1 MPLPKNGR
9 TSWPDFLELFERLR
23 LDSERPGPVLLVE
36 GERDRRSL
44 RRLGIQG
51 PIVLVHHGRT
61 LSELAQ
67 ELIRSGQRV
76 IILTDWDAEGGHLAH
91 RIREFLAPGVTPPDL
106 DYRRRLAIV
115 LKGEIVHV
123 EGLASWARRMAER
136 AGAPLDH
143 FLTTEGS

>member
-1 MPLPKNGR
+1 MALPKNGR
-9 TSWPDFLELFERLR
+9 TSWPDFLELFARLR
-23 LDSERPGPVLLVE
+23 LESERPGTVLLVE

-67 ELIRSGQRV
+67 ELIGSGQRV

-91 RIREFLAPGVTPPDL
+91 RIREFLAPGVTAPDL

-123 EGLASWARRMAER
+123 EGLASWAQRMAER

-143 FLTTEGS
+143 FLTTEGP